1 MRYALILLATALVLA
16 LGWGLMERAALNDT
30 RRKLEV
36 TKAALL
42 EAYQANQKLKS
53 EIRDVEATAQTFQEF
68 ANL

>member
-16 LGWGLMERAALNDT
+16 LGWALTERAALNDT

-42 EAYQANQKLKS
+42 EAYEANQKLKS
-53 EIRDVEATAQTFQEF
+53 EIRDVEATAQTLQEF